1 MKEATMK
8 KTYITTILS
17 ALLVIAFIQ
26 TPDSHA
32 NDTDLTKI
40 EITITDDST
49 KVYTIVDQM
58 PQIIGGIGE
67 VYKNIDYPK
76 TALNNRTEGKVYI
89 QFVVDEHGK
98 VDNPK
103 VLKDIGDDC
112 GNAAIAALEKMNFT
126 PGLLNGEPVAV
137 SYTLP
142 VIFKMGN

>member
-1 MKEATMK
+1 MN
-8 KTYITTILS
+8 KTKTTFILS
-17 ALLVIAFIQ
+17 VLLMCGVVAA
-26 TPDSHA
+26 PHNMASNADYKH
-32 NDTDLTKI
+32 L
-40 EITITDDST
+40 EISITDDST
-49 KVYTIVDQM
+49 KVYNMVDQM

-67 VYKNIDYPK
+67 VYKNISYPK

-98 VDNPK
+98 VINPR

-112 GNAAIAALEKMNFT
+112 GNAAIAALEKVNFT
-126 PGLLNGEPVAV
+126 PGLLDGEPVAV